1 MLCDGV
7 RAGADQIDV
16 GAAVDLHAA
25 QEEGVDTALSG
36 AVEELP
42 PAVGHVAPG
51 LAAEQADLRPAA
63 TAFAR
68 EQGGCARNRRR
79 GPDRDTAEARK
90 HAGNDLDEERSLV
103 RAHSAAMRPAPS
115 SAAEPVTCA
124 AQ

>member
-1 MLCDGV
+1 MPLGCGPVPIRLML
-7 RAGADQIDV
+7 
-16 GAAVDLHAA
+16 
-25 QEEGVDTALSG
+25 ALPSICTPPKKK
-36 AVEELP
+36 ASIRPCPARSKSSP

-79 GPDRDTAEARK
+79 GPDRDPAEARK
-90 HAGNDLDEERSLV
+90 HAGNDLDEERSLF
-103 RAHSAAMRPAPS
+103 RAHSAAMRPAVS
-115 SAAEPVTCA
+115 SVVPPVTCA